1 MHYDKNA
8 ELKEEDFVGIIREYN
23 KTNHRMRVEVKNRFD
38 LGDTLRLI
46 GPETAEIYEI
56 REIYDPEGNSKT
68 AAHG

>member
-1 MHYDKNA
+1 
-8 ELKEEDFVGIIREYN
+8 
-23 KTNHRMRVEVKNRFD
+23 MRVEVKNRFD

-46 GPETAEIYEI
+46 GPETAEIYEV